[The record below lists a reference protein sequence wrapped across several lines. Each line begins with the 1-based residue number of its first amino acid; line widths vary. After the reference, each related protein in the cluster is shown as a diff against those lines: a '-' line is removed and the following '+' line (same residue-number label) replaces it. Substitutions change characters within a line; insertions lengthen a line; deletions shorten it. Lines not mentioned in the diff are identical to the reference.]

1 MLRSSTE
8 PRARRQS
15 HFSVG
20 DLVRSTSD
28 SFLGPDGLV
37 LVTDTNTDS
46 LPACELFFYG
56 VACSDGS
63 AGEEYLWNT
72 ENFEVVSKVRSSQK
86 NSIKKSGCL

>member
-1 MLRSSTE
+1 MLNVSSGGSE
-8 PRARRQS
+8 PRARSQS

-20 DLVRSTSD
+20 DLVCSTPA
-28 SFLGPDGLV
+28 SFLGSGELILV
-37 LVTDTNTDS
+37 TDS
-46 LPACELFFYG
+46 LPATELFFYG

>member
-8 PRARRQS
+8 PRARSQS

-37 LVTDTNTDS
+37 LVTDS
-46 LPACELFFYG
+46 LPATELFFYG